1 MNLKRMLK
9 KLLRTL
15 VNYPPLPTS
24 QPYNYARLYYWR
36 QTGKC
41 LSYRHPKGWD
51 QKLFWYNRYWQHPL
65 IVKCADKV
73 AVRDYVKECGFESI
87 LTKFY
92 GVYDRAEDID
102 FDMLPDQ
109 FVLKTNHSGAGWFIN
124 ICKDKSSFDCEAA
137 RDNVARG
144 IECVSGLEVADYQ
157 YQYIKPKIIA
167 EEFIVP
173 STKEGQRLEIQ
184 FFFFNGEAKHILVRN
199 DLGDAAENSFAI
211 SYDMNWNRVHDRKIE
226 DMSINVDK
234 PRRYDEM
241 LSIAKKLAEPFPHV
255 RVDLYYVD
263 DRIIFGEL
271 TFSTSGKILVNYP
284 DETIQRWGDEWTLPE
299 KLNMKWSDY
308 YKSQVK

>member
-1 MNLKRMLK
+1 M
-9 KLLRTL
+9 
-15 VNYPPLPTS
+15 
-24 QPYNYARLYYWR
+24 
-36 QTGKC
+36 
-41 LSYRHPKGWD
+41 
-51 QKLFWYNRYWQHPL
+51 
-65 IVKCADKV
+65 
-73 AVRDYVKECGFESI
+73 
-87 LTKFY
+87 
-92 GVYDRAEDID
+92 
-102 FDMLPDQ
+102 
-109 FVLKTNHSGAGWFIN
+109 
-124 ICKDKSSFDCEAA
+124 
-137 RDNVARG
+137 
-144 IECVSGLEVADYQ
+144 
-157 YQYIKPKIIA
+157 
-167 EEFIVP
+167 P

-184 FFFFNGEAKHILVRN
+184 FFFFDGEAKHILVRN

-308 YKSQVK
+308 YPIYK

>member
-1 MNLKRMLK
+1 M
-9 KLLRTL
+9 
-15 VNYPPLPTS
+15 
-24 QPYNYARLYYWR
+24 
-36 QTGKC
+36 
-41 LSYRHPKGWD
+41 
-51 QKLFWYNRYWQHPL
+51 FWYNRYWQHPL

-137 RDNVARG
+137 RKNVAEG
-144 IECVSGLEVADYQ
+144 IACVSGLEVADYQ
-157 YQYIKPKIIA
+157 YQYIEPKIIA
-167 EEFIVP
+167 EEFIARG
-173 STKEGQRLEIQ
+173 KDGLRLEIQ
-184 FFFFNGEAKHILVRN
+184 FFFFGGEAKHILVRN

-211 SYDMNWNRVHDRKIE
+211 SYDMDWNRVHDRKVE
-226 DMSINVDK
+226 DMSINIEK
-234 PRRYDEM
+234 PKRYDEM
-241 LSIAKKLAEPFPHV
+241 LSIAQKLAAPFPHV
-255 RVDLYYVD
+255 RVDFYYVD

-284 DETIQRWGDEWTLPE
+284 EETIQRWGQEWLLPK
-299 KLNMKWSDY
+299 KLNTKWRDY